1 MSIKKKVLA
10 FILLVSIFIFG
21 GIGVLF
27 YINKDMTLG
36 SVSDLSR
43 KQIQET
49 YGRSICTV
57 DFLQKQTEQKVLE
70 VKNAGELFYK
80 MRNDPKTVDTMSD
93 FLTRSATNFPEAVG
107 NGLWYEKYAFDQN
120 KKFMGPYAMWEN
132 PKKVNLTWMY
142 NGDDYNYTEQSW
154 YTASI
159 PANWDRSKKAPK
171 DIVWTEPYLDP
182 ATNIIFVTVNGV
194 MYDDNKKIIGVSTVD
209 WSMDKITKLIHS
221 VKVTPNSFA
230 FIVDGA
236 SGKFIAHSGDNS
248 LALKNA
254 KDFDFSRD
262 IFTQKLNTGQMM
274 YKAAKFEGKD
284 YQVFYGRT
292 AVTGMLF
299 AMYIPNEE
307 LFSEVTRL
315 SNFNMIIM
323 LFAAAVLLMALGAS
337 IFGVGKMVTPIQKLA
352 ATAKLIESGDLSARS
367 DIVRKDELGALAS
380 SFNSMVARLEESMQ
394 NLEAKV
400 ADRTKELS
408 LANENIMDS
417 IYYAK
422 RIQSSFLPKDEEIKH
437 ICKDYFVVANPKDIV
452 GGDFYWMQEYRDGYF
467 IAAIDCTGH
476 GVPGAFMTLIVSS
489 LLEKTLVEYNSES
502 PALVIENANSEE
514 LEKEIVDHN
523 SVSPAF
529 ILSRLNKEIKVALGQ
544 DSNEGESNDGCDG
557 GLIYVDNKKKKI
569 RFAGANTALFMISPQ
584 GELDVINSDKHSL
597 GYRHSDIN
605 YKYTEHEFDLVENS
619 SFYITTDGIT
629 DQIGGDKKISF
640 GKKRLSKILLKY
652 KDLEM
657 DDQKKMILH
666 EFNEYKGSETQRDDN
681 TMIGLRV

>member
-1 MSIKKKVLA
+1 MSIQKKVLA
-10 FILLVSIFIFG
+10 FVLLISVFIFG

-80 MRNDPKTVDTMSD
+80 MKNQPNVVEGMTN

-107 NGLWYEKYAFDQN
+107 NGLWYEKYAFDAN

-132 PKKVNLTWMY
+132 PKKVALTWMY

-154 YTASI
+154 YTAAV
-159 PANWDRSKKAPK
+159 PVNWDRAKKAPK

-182 ATNIIFVTVNGV
+182 ATNIVFVTVNGV
-194 MYDDNKKIIGVSTVD
+194 MYSDEGKIIGVSTVD
-209 WSMDKITKLIHS
+209 WSMDKIAQLIKS

-236 SGKFIAHSGDNS
+236 SGKFIAHSNDNS
-248 LALKNA
+248 VVLKKA
-254 KDFDFSRD
+254 SDFEFSRD
-262 IFTQKLNTGQMM
+262 IFAQKLESGKMM
-274 YKAAKFEGKD
+274 FRPATFGGKE

-315 SNFNMIIM
+315 SNFNLNIMI
-323 LFAAAVLLMALGAS
+323 FASAVLLIALVAS
-337 IFGVGKMVTPIQKLA
+337 LLGVKKMVTPIQKLA
-352 ATAKLIESGDLSARS
+352 YTTQLVENGDLSARS
-367 DIVRKDELGALAS
+367 DVVRDDELGRLAKA
-380 SFNSMVARLEESMQ
+380 FNSMVARVEESVQ
-394 NLEAKV
+394 DLENKV
-400 ADRTKELS
+400 QERTKELS

-437 ICKDYFVVANPKDIV
+437 VCKDYFVVANPKDVV

-489 LLEKTLVEYNSES
+489 LLEKTLVEYDSES
-502 PALVIENANSEE
+502 PAPLIKNVSSATLDGE
-514 LEKEIVDHN
+514 LTAHN
-523 SVSPAF
+523 RVSPAL
-529 ILSRLNKEIKVALGQ
+529 ILSNLNKEIKRALGQ
-544 DSNEGESNDGCDG
+544 DTPDGESNDGCDG
-557 GLIYVDNKKKKI
+557 GLAYVDNKEKKI
-569 RFAGANTALFMISPQ
+569 RFAGANTALFAINPQ
-584 GELDVINSDKHSL
+584 GELNVINSDKHSL

-605 YKYTEHEFDLVENS
+605 YEYKEHEFELLENS
-619 SFYITTDGIT
+619 CFYITTDGIT

-640 GKKRLSKILLKY
+640 GKKRLSSILLKY
-652 KDLEM
+652 KDLDME
-657 DDQKKMILH
+657 DQKKMILY
-666 EFNEYKGSETQRDDN
+666 EFTEYKGDEAQRDDN
-681 TMIGLRV
+681 TMIGFRV